1 MKKITIT
8 TSSFGK
14 IDRTPIEM
22 LTKCGLEIIL
32 NPYGRKIVKEEIF
45 ELCCDSIG
53 VIAGTEMID
62 EDVIAHLPRL
72 EVISRCGVATENVD
86 QKALEKNSIL
96 LYSTPYAPVP
106 AVAELT
112 VGLILNVLRHVN
124 LMDREL
130 RQGVWKKRM
139 GVLLEGKK
147 IGIIGLG
154 RIGQRV
160 AELLSCFHA
169 EIAFFDV
176 CEITNDKPYLKMN
189 FNDLLSWSDIVTL
202 HCPQPSDGKPLLGK
216 NELLKM
222 KKGSY
227 LINASRGELVD
238 ESVLYQLLST
248 SHLSGAAVDVFNKE
262 PYTGKLTQLENIILT
277 PHIGSYASEARVNM
291 ETTAVEN
298 MLKGLKEK
306 KIL

>member
-14 IDRTPIEM
+14 IDHTPIEM
-22 LTKCGLEIIL
+22 LTDCGLEVIL
-32 NPYGRKIVKEEIF
+32 NPYGRKIIKKEII

-53 VIAGTEMID
+53 VIAGTELID
-62 EDVIAHLPRL
+62 AEVIDHLPKM

-86 QKALEKNSIL
+86 KNALGKHSIL
-96 LYSTPYAPVP
+96 LYNTPYAPVP

-112 VGLILNVLRHVN
+112 ISLILNVLRHVN
-124 LMDREL
+124 LMDSEL

-139 GVLLEGKK
+139 GGLLEGKK

-160 AELLSCFHA
+160 AELLSCFGTK
-169 EIAFFDV
+169 IAYFDV
-176 CEITNDKPYLKMN
+176 CEVSQDVPYLKME

-202 HCPQPSDGKPLLGK
+202 HCPQPSDGNPLLGED
-216 NELLKM
+216 ELMKM
-222 KKGSY
+222 KKGAY

-238 ESVLYQLLST
+238 ESKLYQLLST
-248 SHLSGAAVDVFNKE
+248 DHLSGAAVDVFNKE
-262 PYTGKLTQLENIILT
+262 PYTGPLTQLNNIILT

-298 MLKGLKEK
+298 MLTGLKEK

>member
-14 IDRTPIEM
+14 IDHTPIEM
-22 LTKCGLEIIL
+22 LTDCGLEVIL
-32 NPYGRKIVKEEIF
+32 NPYGRKIIEKEII
-45 ELCCDSIG
+45 ELCSDSIG
-53 VIAGTEMID
+53 VIAGTELITAEVID
-62 EDVIAHLPRL
+62 QLPKM

-86 QKALEKNSIL
+86 KTALEKHSIL
-96 LYSTPYAPVP
+96 LYNTPYAPVP

-112 VGLILNVLRHVN
+112 VGLILNVLRHVS
-124 LMDREL
+124 LMDSEL

-139 GVLLEGKK
+139 GSLLEGKK
-147 IGIIGLG
+147 VGIIGFG

-160 AELLSCFHA
+160 AELLSCFHT
-169 EIAFFDV
+169 EIAYFDV
-176 CEITNDKPYLKMN
+176 CEVKNDKSYLKMN

-202 HCPQPSDGKPLLGK
+202 HCPQPSDGKPLLGE

-222 KKGSY
+222 KKGAY

-238 ESVLYQLLST
+238 ESILYQLLST
-248 SHLSGAAVDVFNKE
+248 EHLSGAAVDVFNKE
-262 PYTGKLTQLENIILT
+262 PYTGPLTNLENIILT

-298 MLKGLKEK
+298 MLTGLKEK
-306 KIL
+306 NIL

>member
-14 IDRTPIEM
+14 IDSTPIEM

-32 NPYGRKIVKEEIF
+32 NPYGRKISKEEIF

-53 VIAGTEMID
+53 VIAGTEIFD
-62 EDVIAHLPRL
+62 KDVIAHLPDL
-72 EVISRCGVATENVD
+72 EVISRCGVATENID
-86 QKALEKNSIL
+86 KEALEKQSVL
-96 LYSTPYAPVP
+96 LYNTPYAPVP

-112 VGLILNVLRHVN
+112 VGFILNVLRHIN

-139 GVLLEGKK
+139 GNLLEGKK
-147 IGIIGLG
+147 VGIVGFG

-160 AELLSCFHA
+160 AELLSCFRT
-169 EIAFFDV
+169 EIAYFDV
-176 CEITNDKPYLKMN
+176 CEVNCDLTYSKMKLS
-189 FNDLLSWSDIVTL
+189 DLLSWSDIVTL
-202 HCPQPSDGKPLLGK
+202 HCPQPSENKPVLGK
-216 NELLKM
+216 EELLEM
-222 KKGSY
+222 KKGAF

-238 ESVLYQLLST
+238 ESVLYQLLFEG
-248 SHLSGAAVDVFNKE
+248 HLSGAAVDVFNKE
-262 PYTGKLTQLENIILT
+262 PYTGPLTTLKNIIIT

-298 MLKGLKEK
+298 MLTGLKEK
-306 KIL
+306 NIL